1 MNKGYNILQRYYI
14 LNTTALYITK
24 EVFTMMKVNNWLY
37 MDLKNMISYIELGK
51 KRDLHSNEKQELEE
65 VKESLRKQ
73 GFKNLLID
81 LGIDQ

>member
-1 MNKGYNILQRYYI
+1 
-14 LNTTALYITK
+14 
-24 EVFTMMKVNNWLY
+24 
-37 MDLKNMISYIELGK
+37 MDIKNLISYIDIGK
-51 KRDLHSNEKQELEE
+51 KRELRPNEVEELEE